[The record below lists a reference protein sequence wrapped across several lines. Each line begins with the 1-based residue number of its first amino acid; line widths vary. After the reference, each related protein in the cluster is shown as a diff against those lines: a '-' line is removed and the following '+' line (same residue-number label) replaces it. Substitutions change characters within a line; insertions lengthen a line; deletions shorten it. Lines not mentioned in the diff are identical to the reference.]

1 MDDLRV
7 LAWLRWRQFRDGL
20 VYGLR
25 ILGYESGERLYGL
38 YLLALLAFWV
48 LAMGAYTFD
57 QARLLGNVVQPADFA
72 NVLVWIPLAVFAG
85 QVYVWV
91 GALRSTP
98 LKLSFADM
106 SYIVGSPVNP
116 AAAILL
122 GFLRQVSLR
131 MLLVIPMVG
140 LFAVLLARVS
150 QLDISLWDGLRV
162 SGQMVSVALI
172 IVAFTWTVAW
182 FIGTLRLAFPALG
195 RVRLI
200 WVVPLLLV
208 VPYYFMPDV
217 VLFPGRMVLLAGY
230 GSLPLWMPLLM
241 IAITAV
247 LGVGLLR
254 YGSRIN
260 LIHAADESQVYARIQ
275 ALGLMAW
282 RQPNVQMQIR
292 FQSSSAGL
300 RKRWLGLPKN
310 VSGSTAIAVRAA
322 LSYVRHPVMLLLTGV
337 WGALLCY
344 VAGQVIKDNFP
355 IPLTVGWVVIAGL
368 VSPVGLLYIYRADVE
383 EPFLRQFL
391 PLDDFSLLLA
401 DALLPLL
408 VTIIGASI
416 AWMAHGFSPDET
428 TSGIMFIPALV
439 LLQTLCGA
447 YAVKRGENR
456 ALQTR
461 LIAVVISYTVIGGAY
476 AALQVTGALIA
487 LVLVLMTLVG
497 LVGGT
502 SG

>member
-25 ILGYESGERLYGL
+25 ILGYEPGERLYGL
-38 YLLALLAFWV
+38 YLLGLLGFWV

-72 NVLVWIPLAVFAG
+72 NFLAFIPLAVFAG
-85 QVYVWV
+85 QVYVLI

-106 SYIVGSPVNP
+106 AYLVGSPVNP

-131 MLLVIPMVG
+131 MLLAIPIVG

-150 QLDISLWDGLRV
+150 RLDSSVSAGLVV
-162 SGQMVSVALI
+162 SGQAVLMALI
-172 IVAFTWTVAW
+172 VVVFTWTVAW
-182 FIGTLRLAFPALG
+182 FAGTIRLAFPAVG
-195 RVRLI
+195 RFRLL
-200 WVVPLLLV
+200 WLLPLLLAI
-208 VPYYFMPDV
+208 PYYFVPDA
-217 VLFPGRMVLLAGY
+217 VLFPGRMVILAAY
-230 GSLPLWMPLLM
+230 GVLPLWIPVLL

-247 LGVGLLR
+247 MIIGLLR

-260 LIHAADESQVYARIQ
+260 MIHAADESQVYARIQ

-282 RQPNVQMQIR
+282 RQPQVQMRIR
-292 FQSSSAGL
+292 FQSSGGL
-300 RKRWLGLPKN
+300 RRAWLRLPKN
-310 VSGSTAIAVRAA
+310 VFGSTAIAARAA
-322 LSYVRHPVMLLLTGV
+322 LSYVRHPVMLILTGV
-337 WGALLCY
+337 WGAVLCY
-344 VAGQVIKDNFP
+344 VAGQVIKDAFP
-355 IPLTVGWVVIAGL
+355 IPLTIGWVVVAGL
-368 VSPVGLLYIYRADVE
+368 ASPVGLLYIYRADVE

-391 PLDDFSLLLA
+391 PMDDFGLLLA
-401 DALLPLL
+401 DSLLPLII
-408 VTIIGASI
+408 TTIGAWI
-416 AWMAHGFSPDET
+416 AWSLHGFSPDET
-428 TSGIMFIPALV
+428 ITGLMYIPAIV

-461 LIAVVISYTVIGGAY
+461 LLAVVISYATIGVGY
-476 AALQVTGALIA
+476 AAFQSVGAMIALI
-487 LVLVLMTLVG
+487 VVLMILIG
-497 LVGGT
+497 LV
-502 SG
+502 SGASS

>member
-1 MDDLRV
+1 M
-7 LAWLRWRQFRDGL
+7 LAWLRWRQLRDGV

-38 YLLALLAFWV
+38 YLLGLLAFWV

-57 QARLLGNVVQPADFA
+57 QARLLGNIVQPGDFA
-72 NVLVWIPLAVFAG
+72 NVLMWIPLAVFAG

-106 SYIVGSPVNP
+106 AYIVGSPVNP

-131 MLLVIPMVG
+131 MALAIPIVG
-140 LFAVLLARVS
+140 LFAVLLARVA
-150 QLDISLWDGLRV
+150 QLDITLLDGVRV
-162 SGQMVSVALI
+162 SGQMIIVALV
-172 IVAFTWTVAW
+172 IVAFTWTTAW
-182 FIGTLRLAFPALG
+182 FIGTLRLAFPVLG

-208 VPYYFMPDV
+208 IPYYFLPDA

-230 GSLPLWMPLLM
+230 GILPLWMPLLM
-241 IAITAV
+241 LVITAV
-247 LGVGLLR
+247 MVVGLLR

-260 LIHAADESQVYARIQ
+260 MIHAADESQVFARIQ

-300 RKRWLGLPKN
+300 RKRWLGLPKG
-310 VSGSTAIAVRAA
+310 VSGNTAIAVRAA
-322 LSYVRHPVMLLLTGV
+322 LSYIRHPVMLLLTGV

-355 IPLTVGWVVIAGL
+355 IPLTIGWVVVAGL
-368 VSPVGLLYIYRADVE
+368 AAPVGLLYIYRADVE

-401 DALLPLL
+401 DSLLPLL
-408 VTIIGASI
+408 VTIIGASL
-416 AWMAHGFSPDET
+416 AWLAHGFSPDET
-428 TSGIMFIPALV
+428 TSGLMFIPAFVMLH
-439 LLQTLCGA
+439 TLCGA
-447 YAVKRGENR
+447 YAIKRGENR

-461 LIAVVISYTVIGGAY
+461 LIAVVISYGAIGGGFAVFQ
-476 AALQVTGALIA
+476 ATGALIA
-487 LVLVLMTLVG
+487 LVIVLMTLVG

-502 SG
+502 SA